1 MIFILDVYKD
11 IKSTIDFI
19 QSIYS
24 NITNEWLKT
33 ECSKVNLKK
42 KCVSDIDLSE
52 DIYFSI
58 NEYTKFLNGKCPFVA
73 DELNKL
79 MIESYISSRVK
90 SQNSIEAKIQGYRS
104 AREHEFGKVPI
115 IKCLNDLLGIRIIL
129 KTPLTFDEIYD
140 FIRITYDDKYKCID
154 SSKLEYKATHLYFK
168 DSNKTFPW
176 ELQIWNENNRESNFI
191 SHKKHKQAYTLWEKE
206 NKKGGIISD

>member
-1 MIFILDVYKD
+1 M
-11 IKSTIDFI
+11 
-19 QSIYS
+19 
-24 NITNEWLKT
+24 ET

-42 KCVSDIDLSE
+42 KCVSDIDLSG
-52 DIYFSI
+52 DIYFNI

-90 SQNSIEAKIQGYRS
+90 AQNSIEAKIQGYR
-104 AREHEFGKVPI
+104 ATKEHAFGKVPI
-115 IKCLNDLLGIRIIL
+115 IKCLNDLFGIRIIL

-140 FIRITYDDKYKCID
+140 FIKITYGNKYKCIN

-168 DSNKTFPW
+168 YSNKTFPW

-191 SHKKHKQAYTLWEKE
+191 SHKEYKQAYTLWEKE
-206 NKKGGIISD
+206 NKEGGIMHD